1 MAYFSTDRGGLGEFG
16 CGADCSCKSCRS
28 ASNLGEVYEKEEI
41 PPPAAAKPAAP
52 NMGGW
57 FGEPPLRRSR
67 HGDISYTREPNQSI
81 VGSAPAPAVPSPRP
95 RVPPPSPPAP
105 ARNEAALVRNSIAR
119 GITGLNQLSNAVFL
133 ARHPELRGRP
143 LRRDEHA
150 LIREWIEIR
159 DQVVRPLLSAGA
171 PPRSPV
177 STAPAPNRAEP
188 GARPGGALGAIVAR
202 VPGQPAFKYRF
213 TPEDALW
220 TARMLEGEAG
230 GRDDLDN
237 LAVIWAMI
245 NRYAFFTHRNYP
257 TFSQFIR
264 AYSTPLQPVLRSWR
278 AAQRHAHTPGFV
290 RTGGTYDPP
299 APPGLPKGQT
309 RRHLDLQAR
318 SWNQLSPGARA
329 LTERVLRGEAPSPI
343 GTASEFLST
352 RIIFKQNHGGREPNP
367 TEWREFTTGFK
378 RNKGFQWIGDVPN
391 LNQMKNAFFTRTLR
405 VRSRDP
411 ASPRYADLP
420 PNTVQVVRQPGE

>member
-1 MAYFSTDRGGLGEFG
+1 M
-16 CGADCSCKSCRS
+16 
-28 ASNLGEVYEKEEI
+28 
-41 PPPAAAKPAAP
+41 
-52 NMGGW
+52 
-57 FGEPPLRRSR
+57 
-67 HGDISYTREPNQSI
+67 
-81 VGSAPAPAVPSPRP
+81 
-95 RVPPPSPPAP
+95 
-105 ARNEAALVRNSIAR
+105 
-119 GITGLNQLSNAVFL
+119 NQLSNAVFL

-143 LRRDEHA
+143 LRWDEHA
-150 LIREWIEIR
+150 LIREWIGIR

-171 PPRSPV
+171 SPGSPV
-177 STAPAPNRAEP
+177 STTRAPNRSEP
-188 GARPGGALGAIVAR
+188 GARPAGALGTIVAR
-202 VPGQPAFKYRF
+202 VPGQPAFKYPF

-230 GRDDLDN
+230 GSDDLDN

-257 TFSQFIR
+257 TFSEFIR

-278 AAQRHAHTPGFV
+278 AAQRHADTPGFV

-299 APPGLPKGQT
+299 APPRLPKGQT

-352 RIIFKQNHGGREPNP
+352 RIIFKQNHGGREPNL

-378 RNKGFQWIGDVPN
+378 RNKGFQWIGDVPK

-405 VRSRDP
+405 VRPRDP

-420 PNTVQVVRQPGE
+420 PNTVQVVPHPGQ